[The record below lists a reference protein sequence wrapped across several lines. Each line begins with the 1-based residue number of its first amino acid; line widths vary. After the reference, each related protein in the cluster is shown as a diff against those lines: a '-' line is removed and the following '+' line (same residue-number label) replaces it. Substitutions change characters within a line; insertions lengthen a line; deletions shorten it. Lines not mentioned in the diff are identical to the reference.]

1 MNNIALGKFIPGNSF
16 IHKLDPRSKIFI
28 MILLMISIFWN
39 PGEFLKYPVY
49 LFLGIIIFILLKVSG
64 IAVKTIFKS
73 LKPMVFMMAFL
84 FMINI
89 FVYQEGYPL
98 FTIPGINFTLY
109 LEAITQTLFI
119 IIRLALMLAVTTILT
134 TTTKPLDMTYG
145 LEWYMNPLKVIRF
158 PAHEIA
164 MTISIALRFIPT
176 ILEET
181 QRIIKAQ
188 TSRGVDLEEGKLKEK
203 IGAIISLLI
212 PLLIASFQRSEELSD
227 AMEARGYDPSAK
239 RTRYRTLNF
248 KLIDLI
254 SSIVSIFI
262 LLGIILLGSILV
274 LYIGYVIFEKL
285 QRRFAEEV

>member
-1 MNNIALGKFIPGNSF
+1 MNNIALGKYIPGNSF
-16 IHKLDPRSKIFI
+16 IHKLDPRTKILL
-28 MILLMISIFWN
+28 MILLMVTIFWN
-39 PGEFLKYPVY
+39 VGEFLRFPVY
-49 LFLGIIIFILLKVSG
+49 IILTILIYVLLRISSIK
-64 IAVKTIFKS
+64 VKTILKS
-73 LKPMVFMMAFL
+73 LKPMLFMMFFL
-84 FMINI
+84 FIINM

-98 FTIPGINFTLY
+98 FTIPVVGFTLY

-145 LEWYMNPLKVIRF
+145 LEWYMSPLKVIKF

-188 TSRGVDLEEGKLKEK
+188 KSRGVDLEEGTLKEK
-203 IGAIISLLI
+203 INAIISLLI
-212 PLLIASFQRSEELSD
+212 PLLISSFQRSEELSD

-239 RTRYRTLNF
+239 RTRYRILKYSLLDLF
-248 KLIDLI
+248 SLIGGIFVLV
-254 SSIVSIFI
+254 IVI
-262 LLGIILLGSILV
+262 LLGVFNTSIESFFWSL
-274 LYIGYVIFEKL
+274 F
-285 QRRFAEEV
+285 